1 MSSIKRVALGSQGL
15 EVPIEGLG
23 CMGMTTL
30 AGMTIY
36 SPADE
41 TESIATIHRA
51 RELGVNFLDTADL
64 YGPLLN
70 EQLVGK
76 AVAGQRDQYTIAT
89 KFGYEI
95 DDQGQLSPTF
105 AINGRPDYLRKAI
118 DRSLRNLGTDYV
130 DLYYMH
136 RLDPNVPIEDTVGAM
151 SELVQAGKVRYLGLS
166 EVPTDIIRRAHAVHP
181 ITAIQTEYSLF
192 DRGVEAD
199 GVLAATRK
207 LGIGFVGYSPL
218 GRGFLTGEI
227 KSLDD
232 LDAGDFRRRMPRY
245 QPENFAQ
252 NLVLVEK
259 LEQMA
264 RTKGMTAAQLA
275 LAWVLA
281 QGVVAIPGTKRVKYL
296 EANVAAATLPL
307 STAELAE
314 LDAIMPVGSAAG
326 AAY

>member
-1 MSSIKRVALGSQGL
+1 MTNLKKVALGSQGL
-15 EVPIEGLG
+15 EVPVEGLG

-64 YGPLLN
+64 YGPELN
-70 EQLVGK
+70 ERLVGK
-76 AVAGQRDQYTIAT
+76 AVAGQRGHYTIAT

-95 DDQGQLSPTF
+95 DDEGQLSPTF
-105 AINGRPDYLRKAI
+105 AINGRPAYIRKAI
-118 DRSLRNLGTDYV
+118 DRSLRNLGTDHV

-136 RLDPNVPIEDTVGAM
+136 RPDPNVPIEDSVGTMA
-151 SELVQAGKVRYLGLS
+151 ELVRAGKVRYLGLS
-166 EVPTDIIRRAHAVHP
+166 EVSVDLIRRAHAVHP
-181 ITAIQTEYSLF
+181 LTAIQTEYSLF

-199 GVLAATRK
+199 GVLALTRE

-232 LDAGDFRRRMPRY
+232 LDAGDFRRQMPRY
-245 QPENFAQ
+245 QPENFTQ
-252 NLVLVEK
+252 NLRLVEK
-259 LEQMA
+259 LEQLA
-264 RTKGMTAAQLA
+264 LAKGVTSAQLA

-281 QGVVAIPGTKRVKYL
+281 QDVVAIPGTKRVKYL
-296 EANVAAATLPL
+296 EANVTAASLPL
-307 STAELAE
+307 SPAELAE
-314 LDAIMPVGSAAG
+314 LDASLPVGSAAG